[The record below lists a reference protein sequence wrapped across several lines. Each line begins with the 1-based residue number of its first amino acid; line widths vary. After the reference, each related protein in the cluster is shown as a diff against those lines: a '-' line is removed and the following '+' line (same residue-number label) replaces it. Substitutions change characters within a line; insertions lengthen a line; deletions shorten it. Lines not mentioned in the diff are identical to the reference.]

1 MADQGPSVP
10 LPDGFSE
17 MSVEVLPLI
26 ADAVICTDETGR
38 VLLFNRAAEK
48 SFGYAASE
56 VIGRAVEMLL
66 PRSDAASHAYHLRS
80 FALDDG
86 EASRLMGRRREVRGR
101 RKNGE
106 EFPAEATIS
115 RHTVGGK
122 IILTVVHRDVTERKT
137 IEDQRDTIVQELN
150 HRIANVFAVVSSLVS
165 LTAKSATDV
174 SAFKDS
180 LLKRLSALART
191 QRVLQF
197 GAEHSATLGQLLES
211 ELEQYQDYTREN
223 IAIDAPSV
231 FLGSRQAQALAL
243 VIHELATNS
252 AKYGALSGA
261 SGKLAVTVTSD
272 GEKNEENVV
281 IQWQESGGPLVISPQ
296 RHGFGTTLIGR
307 IFSRI
312 FGTEVV
318 LDFAPEGVSCRL
330 TLPRNKLGVVGSPS
344 LP

>member
-48 SFGYAASE
+48 SFGY
-56 VIGRAVEMLL
+56 
-66 PRSDAASHAYHLRS
+66 AASHAYHLRS

-165 LTAKSATDV
+165 LT
-174 SAFKDS
+174 
-180 LLKRLSALART
+180 
-191 QRVLQF
+191 
-197 GAEHSATLGQLLES
+197 
-211 ELEQYQDYTREN
+211 
-223 IAIDAPSV
+223 
-231 FLGSRQAQALAL
+231 
-243 VIHELATNS
+243 
-252 AKYGALSGA
+252 
-261 SGKLAVTVTSD
+261 
-272 GEKNEENVV
+272 
-281 IQWQESGGPLVISPQ
+281 
-296 RHGFGTTLIGR
+296 
-307 IFSRI
+307 
-312 FGTEVV
+312 EVV
-318 LDFAPEGVSCRL
+318 PENWTGC
-330 TLPRNKLGVVGSPS
+330 
-344 LP
+344 